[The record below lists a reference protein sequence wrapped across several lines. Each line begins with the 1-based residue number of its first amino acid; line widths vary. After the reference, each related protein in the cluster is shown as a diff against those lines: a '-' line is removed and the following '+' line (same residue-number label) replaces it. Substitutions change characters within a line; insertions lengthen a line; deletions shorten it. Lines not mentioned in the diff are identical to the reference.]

1 MISFA
6 QVINMNKLKKDR
18 MKMLSS
24 QNMNNK
30 ITNFVFMKFEKLE
43 SISIDGNFNQQWPSK
58 LNTTR

>member
-1 MISFA
+1 MISFV
-6 QVINMNKLKKDR
+6 QVINMNMLKKDR

-43 SISIDGNFNQQWPSK
+43 SISIDGNFNQQWQSK